1 MKPRILL
8 LIAFLTLTA
17 CKREQKKSPSEPVSI
32 SNLVQY
38 KEENGNVHIQSGN
51 FGYDFKQNQLPFKKI
66 ILLNASM
73 AGYIS
78 ALGVE
83 NLVIGVASPEYI
95 YSNKIQNLLKE
106 GKIQNVGNEQKYDVE
121 KILSLHPDA
130 IFTNHIASFDNTYK
144 LLKYN
149 GIQVIF
155 LDEYMEQKPLEK
167 TAYLKLFG
175 KLFGKEKEAVTQY
188 EEIKKNYNQLKKM
201 ALKAKDRS
209 TVLANEMYGDVWYL
223 PGGKTAVANFIND
236 ANANYIL
243 KNNTDEKA
251 VTMSF
256 EEVFAKADQVQYWI
270 NAGNHISKK
279 EMLGMNPVYSKL
291 SVFNKGKIYV
301 ITGKEKAK
309 ANDFF
314 ESGIVRSDLVLK
326 DYIKIFHPELLPDY
340 QLTYM
345 KELQ

>member
-17 CKREQKKSPSEPVSI
+17 CKREQKKSPSESVSI

-95 YSNKIQNLLKE
+95 YSDKIQNLLKE

-121 KILSLHPDA
+121 KILSLQPDA

-144 LLKYN
+144 LLKDN

-175 KLFGKEKEAVTQY
+175 KLFGKEKEAITQY
-188 EEIKKNYNQLKKM
+188 DEIEKNYNQLKQM
-201 ALKAKDRS
+201 ALKGKDRP

-223 PGGKTAVANFIND
+223 PGGKTSVANFIND

-270 NAGNHISKK
+270 NAGNHMSKK

-291 SVFNKGKIYV
+291 SVFNKGKMYV

-314 ESGIVRSDLVLK
+314 ESGVVRSDLVLK

>member
-17 CKREQKKSPSEPVSI
+17 CKREQKKSASEPVLI
-32 SNLVQY
+32 SNHVQY
-38 KEENGNVHIQSGN
+38 TEENGILNIQSGN
-51 FGYDFKQNQLPFKKI
+51 FSYTFKENQLPFKKI

-73 AGYIS
+73 AGYITEIG
-78 ALGVE
+78 AE
-83 NLVIGVASPEYI
+83 NLIVGAASPEYI
-95 YSNKIQNLLKE
+95 YSENIQKLLKD

-121 KILSLHPDA
+121 KIITLKPDA

-144 LLKYN
+144 LLKDN

-155 LDEYMEQKPLEK
+155 LDEYLEQNPLEK
-167 TAYLKLFG
+167 TAYIKLFG
-175 KLFGKEKEAVTQY
+175 KLFGKSDKAIAKY
-188 EEIKKNYNQLKKM
+188 DEIIKNYK
-201 ALKAKDRS
+201 
-209 TVLANEMYGDVWYL
+209 E
-223 PGGKTAVANFIND
+223 
-236 ANANYIL
+236 
-243 KNNTDEKA
+243 EKA

-256 EEVFAKADQVQYWI
+256 EEVFAKAGQVQYWI
-270 NAGNHISKK
+270 NAGNHPSKK
-279 EMLGMNPVYSKL
+279 EMLTMNPVYSKL
-291 SVFNKGKIYV
+291 PVFNDGKIYV

-314 ESGIVRSDLVLK
+314 ESGVVRSDLVLK

>member
-17 CKREQKKSPSEPVSI
+17 CKREQKKSPSESVSI

-95 YSNKIQNLLKE
+95 YSDKIQNLLKE

-121 KILSLHPDA
+121 KILSLQPDA

-144 LLKYN
+144 LLKDN

-175 KLFGKEKEAVTQY
+175 KLFGKEKEAITQY
-188 EEIKKNYNQLKKM
+188 DEIEKNYNQLKQM
-201 ALKAKDRS
+201 ALKGKDRP

-223 PGGKTAVANFIND
+223 PGGKTSVANFIND

-256 EEVFAKADQVQYWI
+256 EEVFAKADQVQYWV
-270 NAGNHISKK
+270 NAGNHVSKK

-291 SVFNKGKIYV
+291 SVFNKGKMYV

-314 ESGIVRSDLVLK
+314 ESGVVRSDLVLK

>member
-17 CKREQKKSPSEPVSI
+17 CKREPKNSPSESVEI

-38 KEENGNVHIQSGN
+38 KEDHGNIHIQSGN
-51 FGYDFKQNQLPFKKI
+51 FTYDFKQNQIPFKKI

-78 ALGVE
+78 ELQTE
-83 NLVIGVASPEYI
+83 NLVVGVTSPEYI
-95 YSNKIQNLLKE
+95 YSDKIQKLLKQ

-121 KILSLHPDA
+121 KIISLRPDA

-144 LLKYN
+144 LLKDN
-149 GIQVIF
+149 GIKVIF
-155 LDEYMEQKPLEK
+155 LDEYIEQQPLQK
-167 TAYLKLFG
+167 TAYIKLFG
-175 KLFGKEKEAVTQY
+175 KLLGKDQQAEAKYTEV
-188 EEIKKNYNQLKKM
+188 EKNYHELKQL
-201 ALKAKDRS
+201 AAKAKDQP

-223 PGGKTAVANFIND
+223 PGGKTSVAHFIAD
-236 ANANYIL
+236 ANARYIL
-243 KNNTDEKA
+243 QNNTDEKA

-256 EEVFAKADQVQYWI
+256 EEVFAKSGHVQYWI
-270 NAGNHISKK
+270 NAGNHTSKK
-279 EMLGMNPVYSKL
+279 EMSGMNPAYSKL
-291 SVFNKGKIYV
+291 NVFNNGKIYV
-301 ITGKEKAK
+301 ITGKEKEK

-314 ESGIVRSDLVLK
+314 ESGVVRSDLVLK

-345 KELQ
+345 KQLQ

>member
-1 MKPRILL
+1 MKSRILV

-17 CKREQKKSPSEPVSI
+17 CKREQKKSPSESVSI

-51 FGYDFKQNQLPFKKI
+51 FTYDFKQNQLPFKRI

-73 AGYIS
+73 AGYVTE
-78 ALGVE
+78 LNVE
-83 NLVIGVASPEYI
+83 NLIIGVSSPEYI
-95 YSNKIQNLLKE
+95 YSDTIQDLLKS
-106 GKIQNVGNEQKYDVE
+106 GKIQNVGNEQKYDIE
-121 KILSLHPDA
+121 KILSLKPDA
-130 IFTNHIASFDNTYK
+130 IFTNYISSFDNTYK
-144 LLKYN
+144 LLKDN
-149 GIQVIF
+149 GIQVVF
-155 LDEYMEQKPLEK
+155 LDEYMEQEPLQK
-167 TAYLKLFG
+167 TAYIKLFG
-175 KLFGKEKEAVTQY
+175 KLLGKDQQAAAKYGEVEENYKKLKQLASRAKEHP
-188 EEIKKNYNQLKKM
+188 
-201 ALKAKDRS
+201 

-223 PGGKTAVANFIND
+223 PGGKTAVANFIAD

-256 EEVFAKADQVQYWI
+256 EEVFAQSDEVQYWI

-314 ESGIVRSDLVLK
+314 ESGVVRSDLVLK

>member
-8 LIAFLTLTA
+8 LIAFLALTS
-17 CKREQKKSPSEPVSI
+17 CKREQKNSSPEAFSV

-38 KEENGNVHIQSGN
+38 KEENGGLHIKSGN
-51 FGYDFKQNQLPFKKI
+51 FTYDFKQNQLPFKKI

-78 ALGVE
+78 ELGAE
-83 NLVIGVASPEYI
+83 NLVIGVSSPEYI
-95 YSNKIQNLLKE
+95 YSEKIQDLLKQ
-106 GKIQNVGNEQKYDVE
+106 GKIHNVGSEQKYDVE
-121 KILSLHPDA
+121 KIISLKPDA
-130 IFTNHIASFDNTYK
+130 IFTNHIASFDNTYQ
-144 LLKYN
+144 LLKNN

-167 TAYLKLFG
+167 TAYIKLFG
-175 KLFGKEKEAVTQY
+175 KLFGKDKEAEQKYKEV
-188 EEIKKNYNQLKKM
+188 EKNYDDLKQL
-201 ALKAKDRS
+201 ALKAKDKP

-223 PGGKTAVANFIND
+223 PGGKTFVANFISD
-236 ANANYIL
+236 ANANYVL
-243 KNNTDEKA
+243 KNNTEEKA

-256 EEVFAKADQVQYWI
+256 EEVFAKSDQVQYWI
-270 NAGNHISKK
+270 NAGNHVSKK
-279 EMLGMNPVYSKL
+279 EMLSMNPFYSKL
-291 SVFNKGKIYV
+291 NVFNKGKIYV
-301 ITGKEKAK
+301 ITGKEKAQ

-314 ESGIVRSDLVLK
+314 ESGVVRSDLILK

>member
-17 CKREQKKSPSEPVSI
+17 CKREQKKSASEPVLI
-32 SNLVQY
+32 SNHVQY
-38 KEENGNVHIQSGN
+38 TEENGILNIQSGN
-51 FGYDFKQNQLPFKKI
+51 FSYTFKENQLPFKKI

-73 AGYIS
+73 AGYITEIG
-78 ALGVE
+78 AE
-83 NLVIGVASPEYI
+83 NLIVGAASPEYI
-95 YSNKIQNLLKE
+95 YSENIQKLLKD

-121 KILSLHPDA
+121 KIISLKPDA

-144 LLKYN
+144 LLKDN

-155 LDEYMEQKPLEK
+155 LDEYLEQNPLEK
-167 TAYLKLFG
+167 TAYIKLFG
-175 KLFGKEKEAVTQY
+175 KLFGKSDKAIAKY
-188 EEIKKNYNQLKKM
+188 DEIIKNYKDLKQL
-201 ALKAKDRS
+201 ASKAKEKP
-209 TVLANEMYGDVWYL
+209 TVLANEMYGDIWYL
-223 PGGKTAVANFIND
+223 PGGKTSLAHFISD

-243 KNNTDEKA
+243 KNNTEEKA

-256 EEVFAKADQVQYWI
+256 EEVFAKAGQVQYWI
-270 NAGNHISKK
+270 NAGNHPSKK
-279 EMLGMNPVYSKL
+279 EMLTMNPVYSKL
-291 SVFNKGKIYV
+291 PVFNDGKIYV

-314 ESGIVRSDLVLK
+314 ESGVVRSDLVLK